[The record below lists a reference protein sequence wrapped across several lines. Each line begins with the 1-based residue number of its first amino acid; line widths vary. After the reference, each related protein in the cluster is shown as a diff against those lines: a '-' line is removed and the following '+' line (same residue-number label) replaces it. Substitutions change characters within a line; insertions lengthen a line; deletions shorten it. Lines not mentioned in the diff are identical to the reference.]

1 MNAAR
6 LLFVFL
12 FASASVLAQAEEC
25 PLDTLLHRLYGQAAS
40 LMGEGKL
47 DEAQTCFDSAFALP
61 GANQSPVYP
70 TLLNEQATL
79 YVYQGN
85 EAQGLEGKKS
95 VLPYLPNANDPE
107 TPVSVYNDLG
117 ILYRRAHEP
126 DSALYYYDKALD
138 AAVRLGDESW
148 LAHLNMNVAV
158 FHYNLKRF
166 AEAEAY
172 IGRAVQHAL
181 RTDERL
187 ASFNAWQ
194 VGANIK
200 LANGHAEEA
209 GNYIRQAWQMACAE
223 QNAEWKI
230 RCMSGFFAYFDAEEQ
245 PDSLRHYLR
254 LGNRLLHEVAPQSIA
269 ARGFIQAR
277 AKAQMQLGRFAD
289 ALQDYSR
296 LLREDIGTDKH
307 TLFADMARCHQA
319 LGHHQQAFA
328 CMDSARLWTDS
339 LARQELT
346 GQIARLNVKYH
357 TQEQALQNAR
367 LHEQLLQ
374 REASLLKATIAALC
388 LAFLVLLLLGLF
400 RQKQKAA
407 RQRLARLQ
415 QEKEREAARRYIEGL
430 EEECKYFAQEL
441 HDGIANE
448 LLALQMRIETTDNPQ
463 KDLPAIA
470 RQTHELRQNVR
481 AISHELMPPDFERID
496 LYTLLERYAGL
507 LADSTH
513 ARIHC
518 HSHGH
523 AKGLDKETAREIY
536 RIAQEILANCLKH
549 AHATDIDLLLDTDAD
564 GHCILVISDNGT
576 DAGPLPASAEGIGL
590 RTVAQ
595 RAQTLKAACDRK
607 RANGKNIFT
616 LTLQIN
622 SKHD

>member
-1 MNAAR
+1 MNAAS

-209 GNYIRQAWQMACAE
+209 
-223 QNAEWKI
+223 
-230 RCMSGFFAYFDAEEQ
+230 
-245 PDSLRHYLR
+245 
-254 LGNRLLHEVAPQSIA
+254 
-269 ARGFIQAR
+269 
-277 AKAQMQLGRFAD
+277 
-289 ALQDYSR
+289 
-296 LLREDIGTDKH
+296 
-307 TLFADMARCHQA
+307 
-319 LGHHQQAFA
+319 
-328 CMDSARLWTDS
+328 
-339 LARQELT
+339 
-346 GQIARLNVKYH
+346 
-357 TQEQALQNAR
+357 
-367 LHEQLLQ
+367 
-374 REASLLKATIAALC
+374 
-388 LAFLVLLLLGLF
+388 
-400 RQKQKAA
+400 
-407 RQRLARLQ
+407 
-415 QEKEREAARRYIEGL
+415 
-430 EEECKYFAQEL
+430 
-441 HDGIANE
+441 
-448 LLALQMRIETTDNPQ
+448 
-463 KDLPAIA
+463 
-470 RQTHELRQNVR
+470 
-481 AISHELMPPDFERID
+481 
-496 LYTLLERYAGL
+496 
-507 LADSTH
+507 
-513 ARIHC
+513 
-518 HSHGH
+518 
-523 AKGLDKETAREIY
+523 
-536 RIAQEILANCLKH
+536 
-549 AHATDIDLLLDTDAD
+549 
-564 GHCILVISDNGT
+564 
-576 DAGPLPASAEGIGL
+576 
-590 RTVAQ
+590 
-595 RAQTLKAACDRK
+595 
-607 RANGKNIFT
+607 
-616 LTLQIN
+616 
-622 SKHD
+622 